1 MKISSNKFAGFLA
14 GAAALLAI
22 VAMAGCSAGEPV
34 IVETVRTVEVPAEP
48 IVKEVVRTV
57 EVPVV
62 VEVEREVVKEV
73 VVEVASTPVTR
84 DVVRT
89 VTVEVPVVVEK
100 VERVEVPVVVEKVVE
115 KVVVATPAPPPPA
128 PTPTPAPA
136 TRTVTDDARQ
146 EAEIPFS
153 PRRIAVTNAW
163 MVELLTACGN
173 VPVARPRIPL
183 EFVYPPEA
191 HDIPVVAVSHSAGP
205 NIEQL
210 AAARPDLILTSP
222 TYGRFAGPIA
232 QALRVPV
239 LIYDINT
246 VDDVLS
252 KLETFGEI
260 ANCSEK
266 ANAAA
271 DALRAKIAAQR
282 EGLPEEGPR
291 AFGIFGTSESFLA
304 FTSSSYLGDM
314 TVKLNGSM
322 VTDGDPPYVYRGIP
336 DPAYTPFS
344 LEKVV
349 ERDPDVV
356 MVVRHGDP
364 DDARE
369 ANFASL
375 FSGAAWSGLSAVENG
390 RTSELSEWLYLRYP
404 GPRAAWAMSELRP
417 ILYPDDEAR

>member
-1 MKISSNKFAGFLA
+1 MKTSSNKLAGLVA
-14 GAAALLAI
+14 GAAAPLAI
-22 VAMAGCSAGEPV
+22 AALAGCSAGEPV
-34 IVETVRTVEVPAEP
+34 IVEKVRTVEVPSEP

-62 VEVEREVVKEV
+62 VEVEKEVVKEV

-100 VERVEVPVVVEKVVE
+100 VERVEVPVVVEKVV
-115 KVVVATPAPPPPA
+115 VATPA
-128 PTPTPAPA
+128 PAPA

-153 PRRIAVTNAW
+153 
-163 MVELLTACGN
+163 
-173 VPVARPRIPL
+173 
-183 EFVYPPEA
+183 
-191 HDIPVVAVSHSAGP
+191 
-205 NIEQL
+205 
-210 AAARPDLILTSP
+210 
-222 TYGRFAGPIA
+222 
-232 QALRVPV
+232 
-239 LIYDINT
+239 
-246 VDDVLS
+246 
-252 KLETFGEI
+252 
-260 ANCSEK
+260 SEK

-314 TVKLNGSM
+314 TVKLNGGM
-322 VTDGDPPYVYRGIP
+322 ATDGAPPYVYRGIP
-336 DPAYTPFS
+336 DPACAPFS
-344 LEKVV
+344 LEKAV

-356 MVVRHGDP
+356 MAVRRGDP
-364 DDARE
+364 GDARE
-369 ANFASL
+369 TNFASL

-390 RTSELSEWLYLRYP
+390 RTSELSEWLYPRCP

-417 ILYPDDEAR
+417 ILYPDDEER